1 MILVRK
7 MYKYCSIFRFFML
20 IILKKFK
27 EFTEIKYFLNKRW
40 KYLWDEERKIF
51 TKLRFLYLKTRFFFK
66 YGFVLEE
73 TKRIFRLNY
82 FIKSEG

>member
-7 MYKYCSIFRFFML
+7 MYKYSFIFPFSML
-20 IILKKFK
+20 IILKQFK

-51 TKLRFLYLKTRFFFK
+51 KKLRFLYLKTRFF
-66 YGFVLEE
+66 
-73 TKRIFRLNY
+73 LNIDL
-82 FIKSEG
+82 FQRR